1 MKSLE
6 NQLYKQHSPKSIRL
20 IVIFIIAVL
29 IIGWSLIRPLQA
41 DVWYDLKELVLLSN
55 LSGRGEYVDFK
66 RNLDT
71 KAPNW
76 PLEVQ
81 SDGYKMVRVYQNFP
95 GVYMVEWAWQITI
108 KNISVKEVRIIIEY
122 KLLDQNMF
130 FVASSFAPTRTILP
144 GQTVTIEQ
152 KDILPHEKGKQ
163 VEISNW
169 NIQLQ

>member
-1 MKSLE
+1 MKSLVK
-6 NQLYKQHSPKSIRL
+6 QVCKRYSPRSLYL
-20 IVIFIIAVL
+20 IVIFILAFV
-29 IIGWSLIRPLQA
+29 IIVGPLSRPLQA
-41 DVWYDLKELVLLSN
+41 DVWYDLKELVLLSY

-71 KAPNW
+71 KDPDW

-95 GVYMVEWAWQITI
+95 GVYMVEWVWRITI
-108 KNISVKEVRIIIEY
+108 KNMVAREVRIIIEY

-130 FVASSFAPTRTILP
+130 FVASSYAPARKILP
-144 GQTVTIEQ
+144 GQTVTVER
-152 KDILPHEKGKQ
+152 KDILPYEKMKQ

>member
-1 MKSLE
+1 MKFVE
-6 NQLYKQHSPKSIRL
+6 NQVCKRHSPKSLRL
-20 IVIFIIAVL
+20 IIIFILTFA
-29 IIGWSLIRPLQA
+29 IIGGPLNRPLQA
-41 DVWYDLKELVLLSN
+41 DVWYDLKELVLLSF
-55 LSGRGEYVDFK
+55 LSGHGKYLDFK

-71 KAPNW
+71 KDPNW

-95 GVYMVEWAWQITI
+95 GVYMIEWSWQITI
-108 KNISVKEVRIIIEY
+108 KNIVSREVRIIIEY

-130 FVASSFAPTRTILP
+130 FVASSYAPARTILP

-152 KDILPHEKGKQ
+152 KDILPYEKGKQ